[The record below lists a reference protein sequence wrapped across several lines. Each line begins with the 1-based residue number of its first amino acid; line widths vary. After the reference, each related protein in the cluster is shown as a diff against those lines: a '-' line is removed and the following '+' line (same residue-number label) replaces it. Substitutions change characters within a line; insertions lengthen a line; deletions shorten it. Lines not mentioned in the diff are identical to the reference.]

1 VDYVAGFLFS
11 GDREW
16 VVLVEK
22 IRPDWQRGRL
32 NGVGGK
38 IEASDASPVAAM
50 VREFEEEAGL
60 RVHGWEK
67 FCEIQRLGDLT
78 HFFRSFAE
86 GPVGHVSGIEEE
98 KVSAYPVS
106 EVARLNTMPNLR
118 WLIPMALDAAARAT
132 VEYAATAP

>member
-1 VDYVAGFLFS
+1 MDYVAGFLFS
-11 GDREW
+11 ADRER

-38 IEASDASPVAAM
+38 IAASDASPHAAM

-60 RVHGWEK
+60 RVGGWEK
-67 FCEIQRLGDLT
+67 FREIHHLGDLT
-78 HFFRSFAE
+78 HFFRVFAK
-86 GPVGHVSGIEEE
+86 GPLGRVHGMEEE

-118 WLIPMALDAAARAT
+118 WLIPMALDAAADAR
-132 VEYAATAP
+132 VEYAP

>member
-1 VDYVAGFLFS
+1 MAGFLFS
-11 GDREW
+11 GDRKR

-38 IEASDASPVAAM
+38 IEASDASPHAAM

-60 RVHGWEK
+60 RIGGWEK
-67 FCEIQRLGDLT
+67 FCEVRRLGDLT
-78 HFFRSFAE
+78 HFFRAFAE
-86 GPVGHVSGIEEE
+86 GPLGRVSGMEEE

-118 WLIPMALDAAARAT
+118 WLIPMALDTAANAR

>member
-1 VDYVAGFLFS
+1 VAGFLFS
-11 GDREW
+11 ADREE

-38 IEASDASPVAAM
+38 MEPSDASPAAALT
-50 VREFEEEAGL
+50 REFEEEAGL

-67 FCEIQRLGDLT
+67 FCEIKLRGDLT
-78 HFFRSFAE
+78 HFFRSFAG
-86 GPVGHVSGIEEE
+86 GPVGDVYGREEE
-98 KVSAYPVS
+98 RISAYPVS

-118 WLIPMALDAAARAT
+118 WLVPMALDGAVTAR
-132 VEYAATAP
+132 VEYAP